1 MTTDQLKTLLGNHK
15 FALLVAFL
23 MLIMLGFGFQLARY
37 IDKGDGLIVK
47 AQKETI
53 AILSTDNNKLTTRVN
68 QLDVEME
75 LTQLENESLTKT
87 LVEIKQQLEEQQQ
100 LLTFY
105 ERVVAPEKSDS
116 IFVADDIELFS
127 LGDNN
132 YQLRMVLLQPTQQK
146 SVINGSLKLSI
157 KGELAGDAVAYKSN
171 DDNFIGDDITFRFRY
186 FQAVSIDF
194 SLPETFEPESLL
206 LSTTVYR
213 YKTNKGN
220 YERTLLWSDIET
232 EVNMNGLSLSPVS
245 TL

>member
-1 MTTDQLKTLLGNHK
+1 MTTDQLKALLGNHK

-37 IDKGDGLIVK
+37 IDNGDRLIVQ

-53 AILSTDNNKLTTRVN
+53 AILSNDNNKLTTRVN
-68 QLDVEME
+68 QLDVELE
-75 LTQLENESLTKT
+75 LTQLESESLTKT
-87 LVEIKQQLEEQQQ
+87 LVETKQQLEEQQQ

-116 IFVADDIELFS
+116 VFVADDIELFS

-146 SVINGSLKLSI
+146 SVINGSLQLSI
-157 KGELAGDAVAYKSN
+157 KGTREGKSMVFTSN
-171 DDNFIGDDITFRFRY
+171 DNNFIGDDIKFRFRY
-186 FQAVSIDF
+186 FQAVSVDL
-194 SLPETFEPESLL
+194 SLPDAFEPESIS
-206 LSTTVYR
+206 LSTVVYR
-213 YKTNKGN
+213 YKTNKGA
-220 YERTLLWSDIET
+220 YEQTLQWSAIET
-232 EVNMNGLSLSPVS
+232 DVSDNGVSQTPIS

>member
-1 MTTDQLKTLLGNHK
+1 MTTDQLKSLLGNHK

-53 AILSTDNNKLTTRVN
+53 AILSNDNNKLTTRVN

-87 LVEIKQQLEEQQQ
+87 LVETKQQLEEQQQ

-105 ERVVAPEKSDS
+105 ERVVAPEKSDRM
-116 IFVADDIELFS
+116 FVADDIELFS
-127 LGDNN
+127 LGDNH

-146 SVINGSLKLSI
+146 SVINGSLQLSI
-157 KGELAGDAVAYKSN
+157 KGELEGETVAYKSN
-171 DDNFIGDDITFRFRY
+171 GNNFIGDDITFRFRY
-186 FQAVSIDF
+186 FQAVSVDF
-194 SLPETFEPESLL
+194 SLPEAFAPESLS

-213 YKTNKGN
+213 YKTNEGS
-220 YERTLLWSDIET
+220 YERTLRWSDIESN
-232 EVNMNGLSLSPVS
+232 VSSSGVLQSPVS

>member
-105 ERVVAPEKSDS
+105 ERLVAPENSDS
-116 IFVADDIELFS
+116 IFFATISNCFP
-127 LGDNN
+127 
-132 YQLRMVLLQPTQQK
+132 LRK
-146 SVINGSLKLSI
+146 
-157 KGELAGDAVAYKSN
+157 
-171 DDNFIGDDITFRFRY
+171 
-186 FQAVSIDF
+186 
-194 SLPETFEPESLL
+194 
-206 LSTTVYR
+206 
-213 YKTNKGN
+213 
-220 YERTLLWSDIET
+220 
-232 EVNMNGLSLSPVS
+232 
-245 TL
+245 

>member
-1 MTTDQLKTLLGNHK
+1 MTTDQLKSLLGNHK
-15 FALLVAFL
+15 FALLVALL

-37 IDKGDGLIVK
+37 IDKGDGLIVE

-53 AILSTDNNKLTTRVN
+53 AILSNDNNRLTTRVN

-87 LVEIKQQLEEQQQ
+87 LVETKQQLEEQQQ

-116 IFVADDIELFS
+116 AFVVDDVELFS
-127 LGDNN
+127 FGDNH

-146 SVINGSLKLSI
+146 SVINGSLRLRVE
-157 KGELAGDAVAYKSN
+157 GEREGKTVVFTSN
-171 DDNFIGDDITFRFRY
+171 DNNFIGEDIKFRFRY
-186 FQAVSIDF
+186 FQAVNIDLT
-194 SLPETFEPESLL
+194 LPEGFEPSSIS

-213 YKTNKGN
+213 YKTNEGT
-220 YERTLLWSDIET
+220 YERTLRWSDIESN
-232 EVNMNGLSLSPVS
+232 VSSNGVLLKPVA
-245 TL
+245 

>member
-37 IDKGDGLIVK
+37 IDKGDRLIVK

-53 AILSTDNNKLTTRVN
+53 AILSNENNKLTTRVN

-75 LTQLENESLTKT
+75 LTQLESESLTKT
-87 LVEIKQQLEEQQQ
+87 LVETRRQLEEQQQ

-116 IFVADDIELFS
+116 VFVADDIEVFS

-146 SVINGSLKLSI
+146 SVINGSLQLSI
-157 KGELAGDAVAYKSN
+157 KGALGGKTVAYTTN
-171 DDNFIGDDITFRFRY
+171 GDNFIGDDIAFRFRY
-186 FQAVSIDF
+186 FQAVSVDF
-194 SLPETFEPESLL
+194 SLPETFEPESLSM
-206 LSTTVYR
+206 STTVYR

-232 EVNMNGLSLSPVS
+232 DISRSDVSQSPVS